1 MPCPDGP
8 TRTWRTG
15 GRTRSRRGVS
25 STRHATS
32 WSAPTSSGRTTAP
45 RGRAREPGNGK
56 PLLQGFPAVHDPRHR
71 PCTPPVGRRAR
82 HRPHRHARRKFGRG
96 IPGHRMGGLGAGA
109 HRQTDPDRHG
119 GQGLALDD
127 RHRPDPAHGHRG
139 RHDVRRAARRRRDAG
154 LAAARALGL
163 LTYRVRWDTTSRS
176 RTRRNSPQYTAHRPT
191 SNIRARNSAGATT
204 PTRTMPYSTPST
216 PTTRGAG
223 AAG

>member
-1 MPCPDGP
+1 MPCPDGKLG
-8 TRTWRTG
+8 RG
-15 GRTRSRRGVS
+15 GLVAAHGRGGVFPGPG
-25 STRHATS
+25 TPLRGLRQHPRVALRHHGA
-32 WSAPTSSGRTTAP
+32 A
-45 RGRAREPGNGK
+45 AREPGNGK

-119 GQGLALDD
+119 GQGLA
-127 RHRPDPAHGHRG
+127 PDWLPHAPWGCSRTG
-139 RHDVRRAARRRRDAG
+139 
-154 LAAARALGL
+154 
-163 LTYRVRWDTTSRS
+163 VRWDTTSRS
-176 RTRRNSPQYTAHRPT
+176 RTGRNSPQYTAHRPT